1 MKNIDYMKKLKIWFF
16 FQCEISLQTPVDKSV
31 QRDNGGDD
39 NYYKY
44 KNNLSSLSVADVHV
58 TTQVPLQQPQHV
70 VTSSSGSGGGGGDEA
85 EFDVIINQSH
95 YELQRPPLTSRD
107 VIVYVIQLVCIDCTH
122 S

>member
-1 MKNIDYMKKLKIWFF
+1 M
-16 FQCEISLQTPVDKSV
+16 DKSV
-31 QRDNGGDD
+31 RRDNGGDD